1 MISDRKLEH
10 LLICENYDVEFKN
23 KTTGFEDIELIH
35 NVLPEI
41 DKNEI
46 DLSTS
51 VFGKKLNSPLFMTAI
66 TGGHPAA
73 KNINKQLAIAAEN
86 NRIALGVG
94 SQRAACEH
102 PELADT
108 YTVVRENAPDC
119 LLVGNIG
126 APQLNLAEKAVEI
139 LDADIL
145 AIHLN
150 PLQESIQPEGDLD
163 ARGYLDLINQIT
175 ESVDIP
181 VVAKETGCG
190 ISGESAKA
198 LVDAGVDFIDIEGA
212 GGTSWAAVETY
223 RAEDRYL
230 GEVFWD
236 WGIPTAI
243 STVEVT
249 NAVNVPVISS
259 GGIRTGLEAAKAI
272 ALGADAVG
280 MALPFL
286 KNSASQDQ
294 LNKFIERFNDSL
306 RIAMFLVGANNIEE
320 LKQSKLVIR
329 GKTREWLS
337 ERGIN
342 KHKKLF
348 KEIKHERRSY
358 RYWGI
363 SGSRKKHD
371 CCQDW

>member
-1 MISDRKLEH
+1 MISNRKLEH
-10 LLICENYDVEFKN
+10 LLICKNYDVEFKD
-23 KTTGFEDIELIH
+23 KTTGFEDIELVH
-35 NVLPEI
+35 NALPEV

-51 VFGKKLNSPLFMTAI
+51 VFGKKLDSPLFITAI
-66 TGGHPAA
+66 TGGHPAS
-73 KNINKQLAIAAEN
+73 KDINKQLAIAAEQN
-86 NRIALGVG
+86 NIALGVG

-108 YTVVRENAPDC
+108 YSVVRQNAPDC

-126 APQLNLAEKAVEI
+126 APQLNLSNKAVEI

-163 ARGYLDLINQIT
+163 ARGYLDLISKIT
-175 ESVDIP
+175 DLVDIP
-181 VVAKETGCG
+181 VMAKETGCG
-190 ISGESAKA
+190 ISAETAKQLA
-198 LVDAGVDFIDIEGA
+198 DAGVSFIDVEGA

-223 RAEDRYL
+223 RSDDKYY
-230 GEVFWD
+230 GELFWD

-243 STVEVT
+243 STAEV
-249 NAVNVPVISS
+249 VNTVDVPVISS

-272 ALGADAVG
+272 ALGADSVG

-286 KNSASQDQ
+286 KKSISQED
-294 LNKFIERFNDSL
+294 LNQFIKKFNDSL

-320 LKQSKLVIR
+320 LKQSKLVIS
-329 GKTREWLS
+329 GKTKQWL
-337 ERGIN
+337 EDRGIN
-342 KHKKLF
+342 TRNYS
-348 KEIKHERRSY
+348 RR
-358 RYWGI
+358 
-363 SGSRKKHD
+363 
-371 CCQDW
+371 

>member
-41 DKNEI
+41 DKNDI

-51 VFGKKLNSPLFMTAI
+51 VFGKKLDSPLFITAI

-73 KNINKQLAIAAEN
+73 KEVNRQLAIAAESN
-86 NRIALGVG
+86 GIALGVG

-102 PELADT
+102 PELEDT

-175 ESVDIP
+175 QSVDIP

-190 ISGESAKA
+190 ISAESAKT
-198 LVDAGVDFIDIEGA
+198 LVNAGVDYIDIEGA

-223 RAEDRYL
+223 RADDRYL
-230 GEVFWD
+230 GEIFWD
-236 WGIPTAI
+236 WGIPTAV
-243 STVEVT
+243 STVEVV
-249 NAVNVPVISS
+249 NAVDVPVISS

-286 KNSASQDQ
+286 KNSASQEQ

-306 RIAMFLVGANNIEE
+306 RIAMFLVGANNIDE
-320 LKQSKLVIR
+320 LKQSSLVIR
-329 GKTREWLS
+329 GKTREWLT

-342 KHKKLF
+342 TK
-348 KEIKHERRSY
+348 IYSRR
-358 RYWGI
+358 
-363 SGSRKKHD
+363 
-371 CCQDW
+371 

>member
-41 DKNEI
+41 DKNDI
-46 DLSTS
+46 DLSTE
-51 VFGKKLNSPLFMTAI
+51 VFGKKLDSPLFITAI

-73 KNINKQLAIAAEN
+73 KKVNKQLAVAAESN
-86 NRIALGVG
+86 GIALGVG

-163 ARGYLDLINQIT
+163 ARGYIDLIHQIT

-181 VVAKETGCG
+181 ILAKETGCG
-190 ISGESAKA
+190 ISAESAKL

-230 GEVFWD
+230 GEIFWD
-236 WGIPTAI
+236 WGIPTAV

-286 KNSASQDQ
+286 KNCASQEA
-294 LNKFIERFNDSL
+294 LNIFINRFNDSL

-320 LKQSKLVIR
+320 LKQSNLVIR
-329 GKTREWLS
+329 GKTREWLN

-342 KHKKLF
+342 TKVYS
-348 KEIKHERRSY
+348 RR
-358 RYWGI
+358 
-363 SGSRKKHD
+363 
-371 CCQDW
+371 

>member
-10 LLICENYDVEFKN
+10 LLICKNYDVEFKD

-35 NVLPEI
+35 NALPEI
-41 DKNEI
+41 DKNDI

-51 VFGKKLNSPLFMTAI
+51 VFGKKLDSPLFITAI
-66 TGGHPAA
+66 TGGHPAS
-73 KNINKQLAIAAEN
+73 KGINKQLAIVAEEN
-86 NRIALGVG
+86 NIALGVG

-108 YTVVRENAPDC
+108 YSVVRDNAPDC

-126 APQLNLAEKAVEI
+126 APQLNLANKAVEI

-163 ARGYLDLINQIT
+163 ARGYLDLISKIT
-175 ESVDIP
+175 DAVDIP
-181 VVAKETGCG
+181 VMAKETGCG
-190 ISGESAKA
+190 ISGETAKQLA
-198 LVDAGVDFIDIEGA
+198 DAGVSFIDIEGA

-223 RAEDRYL
+223 RAEDRYY
-230 GEVFWD
+230 GELFWD

-243 STVEVT
+243 STAEV
-249 NAVNVPVISS
+249 VNNVDIPVVSS
-259 GGIRTGLEAAKAI
+259 GGIRSALEAAKAI
-272 ALGADAVG
+272 ALGADSVG

-286 KNSASQDQ
+286 KKSISHEELTQFI
-294 LNKFIERFNDSL
+294 NKFNDSL

-320 LKQSKLVIR
+320 LKQSKLVVR
-329 GKTREWLS
+329 GKTREWLN

-342 KHKKLF
+342 TKNYS
-348 KEIKHERRSY
+348 RR
-358 RYWGI
+358 
-363 SGSRKKHD
+363 
-371 CCQDW
+371 

>member
-23 KTTGFEDIELIH
+23 KTTGFEDVELIH

-51 VFGKKLNSPLFMTAI
+51 VFGKKLDSPLFITAI

-73 KNINKQLAIAAEN
+73 KSINKQLAVAAEN
-86 NRIALGVG
+86 NNIGLGVG

-102 PELADT
+102 PELEDT
-108 YTVVRENAPDC
+108 YAVVRENAPDC

-163 ARGYLDLINQIT
+163 ARGYIDLINQIT
-175 ESVDIP
+175 QTVDIP
-181 VVAKETGCG
+181 VLAKETGCG
-190 ISGESAKA
+190 ISAESAKK
-198 LVDAGVDFIDIEGA
+198 LVDAGVNYIDIEGA

-223 RAEDRYL
+223 RSDDKYL
-230 GEVFWD
+230 GEIFWD

-286 KNSASQDQ
+286 KNSASQEQ
-294 LNKFIERFNDSL
+294 LNKFITRFNDSL
-306 RIAMFLVGANNIEE
+306 RIAMFLVGASNIEE
-320 LKQSKLVIR
+320 LKQSPLVIR
-329 GKTREWLS
+329 GKTREWLN

-342 KHKKLF
+342 TK
-348 KEIKHERRSY
+348 IYSRR
-358 RYWGI
+358 
-363 SGSRKKHD
+363 
-371 CCQDW
+371 

>member
-1 MISDRKLEH
+1 M
-10 LLICENYDVEFKN
+10 
-23 KTTGFEDIELIH
+23 
-35 NVLPEI
+35 
-41 DKNEI
+41 
-46 DLSTS
+46 STS
-51 VFGKKLNSPLFMTAI
+51 VFGKKLDSPLFITAI

-73 KNINKQLAIAAEN
+73 KEVNRQLAIAAEN
-86 NRIALGVG
+86 NGIALGVG

-102 PELADT
+102 PELEDT
-108 YTVVRENAPDC
+108 YSVVRENAPDC

-126 APQLNLAEKAVEI
+126 APQLNLAQKAVEI

-163 ARGYLDLINQIT
+163 ARGYTDLIEKIT
-175 ESVDIP
+175 DTVDIP
-181 VVAKETGCG
+181 VLAKETGCG
-190 ISGESAKA
+190 ISAESAKT
-198 LVDAGVDFIDIEGA
+198 LVEEGVDFIDIEGA

-223 RAEDRYL
+223 RADDRYL
-230 GEVFWD
+230 GEIFWD

-249 NAVNVPVISS
+249 NAVDVPVISS

-286 KNSASQDQ
+286 KNSASQEA
-294 LNKFIERFNDSL
+294 LNTFINRFNDSL

-320 LKQSKLVIR
+320 LKQSNLVIR
-329 GKTREWLS
+329 GKTREWLN

-342 KHKKLF
+342 TK
-348 KEIKHERRSY
+348 IYSRR
-358 RYWGI
+358 
-363 SGSRKKHD
+363 
-371 CCQDW
+371 

>member
-10 LLICENYDVEFKN
+10 LLICENYDVEFKD

-51 VFGKKLNSPLFMTAI
+51 VFGKKLDSPLFITAI

-73 KNINKQLAIAAEN
+73 KEVNRQLAIAAEN
-86 NRIALGVG
+86 NGIALGVG
-94 SQRAACEH
+94 SQ
-102 PELADT
+102 ELADT
-108 YTVVRENAPDC
+108 YSVVRENAPDC

-126 APQLNLAEKAVEI
+126 APQLNLAQKAVEI

-163 ARGYLDLINQIT
+163 ARGYTDLIEKIT
-175 ESVDIP
+175 DTVDIP
-181 VVAKETGCG
+181 VLAKETGCG
-190 ISGESAKA
+190 ISAESAKT
-198 LVDAGVDFIDIEGA
+198 LVEAGVDFIDIEGA

-223 RAEDRYL
+223 RADDRYL
-230 GEVFWD
+230 GEIFWD

-286 KNSASQDQ
+286 KNSASQEA
-294 LNKFIERFNDSL
+294 LNTFINRFNDSL

-320 LKQSKLVIR
+320 LKQSNLVIR
-329 GKTREWLS
+329 GKTREWLN

-342 KHKKLF
+342 TK
-348 KEIKHERRSY
+348 IYSRR
-358 RYWGI
+358 
-363 SGSRKKHD
+363 
-371 CCQDW
+371 

>member
-10 LLICENYDVEFKN
+10 LLICENYDVEFKD

-41 DKNEI
+41 DKNDI

-51 VFGKKLNSPLFMTAI
+51 VFGKKLDSPLFISAI

-73 KNINKQLAIAAEN
+73 KEINKQLAIAAEN
-86 NRIALGVG
+86 NNIALGVG

-102 PELADT
+102 PELEDT
-108 YTVVRENAPDC
+108 YTVVRENAPNC
-119 LLVGNIG
+119 LLIGNIG
-126 APQLNLAEKAVEI
+126 APQLNLANKAVEI

-163 ARGYLDLINQIT
+163 ARGYLDLIGKIT
-175 ESVDIP
+175 KSVDIP
-181 VVAKETGCG
+181 IMAKETGCG
-190 ISGESAKA
+190 ISAESAKL
-198 LVDAGVDFIDIEGA
+198 LVDAGVDYIDVQGA

-223 RAEDRYL
+223 RADDRYL
-230 GEVFWD
+230 GETFWD

-243 STVEVT
+243 STVEVV
-249 NAVNVPVISS
+249 NAVDVPVISS
-259 GGIRTGLEAAKAI
+259 GGIRSGLEAAKAI

-286 KNSASQDQ
+286 KNSTSQDQ
-294 LNKFIERFNDSL
+294 LNTFIERFNNSL
-306 RIAMFLVGANNIEE
+306 RIAMFLVGASNIEE
-320 LKQSKLVIR
+320 LKQSNLVIR
-329 GKTREWLS
+329 GETREWLN

-342 KHKKLF
+342 TKKYS
-348 KEIKHERRSY
+348 RR
-358 RYWGI
+358 
-363 SGSRKKHD
+363 
-371 CCQDW
+371 

>member
-10 LLICENYDVEFKN
+10 LLICENYDVEFKD
-23 KTTGFEDIELIH
+23 KTNGFEDIELIH

-41 DKNEI
+41 DKQEI
-46 DLSTS
+46 DLSTD
-51 VFGKKLNSPLFMTAI
+51 VFGKKLDSPLFITAI

-73 KNINKQLAIAAEN
+73 KEINRQLAIAAEN
-86 NRIALGVG
+86 NGIAMGVG

-102 PELADT
+102 PELEDT

-163 ARGYLDLINQIT
+163 ARGYIDLISQIT
-175 ESVDIP
+175 DSVSIP
-181 VVAKETGCG
+181 VLAKETGCG
-190 ISGESAKA
+190 ISAESAKL
-198 LVDAGVDFIDIEGA
+198 LVDAGVNYIDVEGA

-230 GEVFWD
+230 GETFWD

-243 STVEVT
+243 STAEVVS
-249 NAVNVPVISS
+249 AVDVPVISS
-259 GGIRTGLEAAKAI
+259 GGIRSGLEAAKAI

-286 KNSASQDQ
+286 KNSSSQEH
-294 LNKFIERFNDSL
+294 LNKFIQRFNDSL
-306 RIAMFLVGANNIEE
+306 RIAMFLVGANDIEE
-320 LKQSKLVIR
+320 LKQSRLVIR
-329 GKTREWLS
+329 GKTREWLN

-342 KHKKLF
+342 TKNYS
-348 KEIKHERRSY
+348 RR
-358 RYWGI
+358 
-363 SGSRKKHD
+363 
-371 CCQDW
+371 

>member
-10 LLICENYDVEFKN
+10 LLICENYDVEFKD

-46 DLSTS
+46 DLSTE
-51 VFGKKLNSPLFMTAI
+51 VFGKKLDSPLFITAI

-73 KNINKQLAIAAEN
+73 REVNRQLAIAAEN
-86 NRIALGVG
+86 HRIALGVG

-126 APQLNLAEKAVEI
+126 APQLNLAEKAIEI

-163 ARGYLDLINQIT
+163 ARGYTDLIAQIT
-175 ESVDIP
+175 DSVNIP
-181 VVAKETGCG
+181 VLAKETGCG
-190 ISGESAKA
+190 ISAESAKS

-230 GEVFWD
+230 GEIFWD

-243 STVEVT
+243 STAEVT

-286 KNSASQDQ
+286 KNSASQEA
-294 LNKFIERFNDSL
+294 LNTFINRFNDSL
-306 RIAMFLVGANNIEE
+306 RLAMFLVGANNLEE
-320 LKQSKLVIR
+320 LKHSNLVIR
-329 GKTREWLS
+329 GKTREWLN

-342 KHKKLF
+342 TKVYS
-348 KEIKHERRSY
+348 RR
-358 RYWGI
+358 
-363 SGSRKKHD
+363 
-371 CCQDW
+371 

>member
-10 LLICENYDVEFKN
+10 LLICKNYDVEFKD

-35 NVLPEI
+35 NALPEI
-41 DKNEI
+41 DKNDI

-51 VFGKKLNSPLFMTAI
+51 VFGKKLDSPLFITAI
-66 TGGHPAA
+66 TGGHPAS
-73 KNINKQLAIAAEN
+73 KEINKQLAIVAEEN
-86 NRIALGVG
+86 NIALGVG

-108 YTVVRENAPDC
+108 YSVVRDNAPDC

-126 APQLNLAEKAVEI
+126 APQLNLANKAVEI

-163 ARGYLDLINQIT
+163 ARGYLDLISKIT
-175 ESVDIP
+175 DAVDIP
-181 VVAKETGCG
+181 VMAKETGCG
-190 ISGESAKA
+190 ISGETAKQLA
-198 LVDAGVDFIDIEGA
+198 DAGVSFIDIEGA

-223 RAEDRYL
+223 RAEDRYY
-230 GEVFWD
+230 GELFWD

-243 STVEVT
+243 STAEV
-249 NAVNVPVISS
+249 VNNVDIPVISS
-259 GGIRTGLEAAKAI
+259 GGIRSALEAAKAI
-272 ALGADAVG
+272 ALGADSVG

-286 KNSASQDQ
+286 KKSISHEELTQ
-294 LNKFIERFNDSL
+294 FIHKFNDSL

-320 LKQSKLVIR
+320 LKQSKLVVR
-329 GKTREWLS
+329 GKTREWLN

-342 KHKKLF
+342 TKNYS
-348 KEIKHERRSY
+348 RR
-358 RYWGI
+358 
-363 SGSRKKHD
+363 
-371 CCQDW
+371 

>member
-1 MISDRKLEH
+1 M
-10 LLICENYDVEFKN
+10 EFKN

-35 NVLPEI
+35 NVLPEV

-51 VFGKKLNSPLFMTAI
+51 AFGKKLDSPLFITAI

-73 KNINKQLAIAAEN
+73 KSINKQLAIAAEKN
-86 NRIALGVG
+86 NIALGVG

-108 YTVVRENAPDC
+108 YAVVRQNAPDC

-163 ARGYLDLINQIT
+163 ARGYANLISQIT

-181 VVAKETGCG
+181 VLAKETGCG
-190 ISGESAKA
+190 ISSESARQ
-198 LVDAGVDFIDIEGA
+198 LVEAGVDFIDVEGA

-223 RAEDRYL
+223 RSEDKYF
-230 GEVFWD
+230 GELFWD

-249 NAVNVPVISS
+249 NAVDVPVISS
-259 GGIRTGLEAAKAI
+259 GGIRNGLEAAKAI

-286 KNSASQDQ
+286 KNCSSQKQ
-294 LNKFIERFNDSL
+294 LNEFINKFNDSL
-306 RIAMFLVGANNIEE
+306 RLAMFLVGANSIEE
-320 LKQSKLVIR
+320 LKQTNLVIR
-329 GKTREWLS
+329 GKTREWLN

-342 KHKKLF
+342 TKNYS
-348 KEIKHERRSY
+348 RR
-358 RYWGI
+358 
-363 SGSRKKHD
+363 
-371 CCQDW
+371 

>member
-1 MISDRKLEH
+1 MISNRKLEH
-10 LLICENYDVEFKN
+10 LLICKNYDVEFKD

-35 NVLPEI
+35 NALPEV

-51 VFGKKLNSPLFMTAI
+51 VFGKELDSPLFITAI
-66 TGGHPAA
+66 TGGHPSA
-73 KNINKQLAIAAEN
+73 KEINKQLAIAAEAN
-86 NRIALGVG
+86 NIALGVG

-102 PELADT
+102 PELEDT
-108 YTVVRENAPDC
+108 YTVVRDNAPNC

-126 APQLNLAEKAVEI
+126 APQLNLANKAVEI

-150 PLQESIQPEGDLD
+150 PLQESIQPEGDLN
-163 ARGYLDLINQIT
+163 AVGYLESISEIT
-175 ESVDIP
+175 DIVDIP
-181 VVAKETGCG
+181 VMAKETGCG
-190 ISGESAKA
+190 ISCETASQ
-198 LVDAGVDFIDIEGA
+198 LVDAGVKFIDVEGA

-223 RAEDRYL
+223 RADDRYF
-230 GEVFWD
+230 GEMFWD

-243 STVEVT
+243 STAEVV
-249 NAVNVPVISS
+249 NAVDVPVISS
-259 GGIRTGLEAAKAI
+259 GGIRSGLEAAKAI
-272 ALGADAVG
+272 ALGADSVG

-286 KNSASQDQ
+286 KKSVSQEE
-294 LNKFIERFNDSL
+294 LNNFINKFNDSL

-329 GKTREWLS
+329 GKTREWLN

-342 KHKKLF
+342 TKNYS
-348 KEIKHERRSY
+348 RR
-358 RYWGI
+358 
-363 SGSRKKHD
+363 
-371 CCQDW
+371 

>member
-51 VFGKKLNSPLFMTAI
+51 VFGKKLDSPLFITAI

-73 KNINKQLAIAAEN
+73 KEVNRQLAIAAEN
-86 NRIALGVG
+86 NGIALGVG

-108 YTVVRENAPDC
+108 YSVVRENAPDC

-126 APQLNLAEKAVEI
+126 APQLNLAQKAVEI

-163 ARGYLDLINQIT
+163 ARGYTDLIEKIT
-175 ESVDIP
+175 DTVDIP
-181 VVAKETGCG
+181 VLAKETGCG
-190 ISGESAKA
+190 ISAESAKT
-198 LVDAGVDFIDIEGA
+198 LVEAGVDFIDIEGA

-223 RAEDRYL
+223 RADDRYL
-230 GEVFWD
+230 GEIFWD

-249 NAVNVPVISS
+249 NAVEVPVISS

-286 KNSASQDQ
+286 KNSASQEA
-294 LNKFIERFNDSL
+294 LNTFINRFNDSL

-320 LKQSKLVIR
+320 LKQSNLVIR
-329 GKTREWLS
+329 GKTREWLN

-342 KHKKLF
+342 TK
-348 KEIKHERRSY
+348 IYSRR
-358 RYWGI
+358 
-363 SGSRKKHD
+363 
-371 CCQDW
+371 

>member
-41 DKNEI
+41 NKQEI

-51 VFGKKLNSPLFMTAI
+51 AFGKKLDSPLFITAI
-66 TGGHPAA
+66 TGGHPAS
-73 KNINKQLAIAAEN
+73 KEINKQLAIAAEN
-86 NRIALGVG
+86 HNIALGVG

-102 PELADT
+102 PELEDT
-108 YTVVRENAPDC
+108 YTVIRENAPDC

-163 ARGYLDLINQIT
+163 ARGYTDLISQISDT
-175 ESVDIP
+175 IDIP
-181 VVAKETGCG
+181 VLAKETGCG
-190 ISGESAKA
+190 ISAESSKL
-198 LVDAGVDFIDIEGA
+198 LVDTGVDFIDIEGA

-230 GEVFWD
+230 GEIFWD

-249 NAVNVPVISS
+249 NAVDVPVISS
-259 GGIRTGLEAAKAI
+259 GGIRTGLQAAKAI

-286 KNSASQDQ
+286 KNCNSQKA

-306 RIAMFLVGANNIEE
+306 RIAMFLVGANNIDE
-320 LKQSKLVIR
+320 LKQTKLVIR
-329 GKTREWLS
+329 GKTKEWLN

-342 KHKKLF
+342 TKSYS
-348 KEIKHERRSY
+348 RR
-358 RYWGI
+358 
-363 SGSRKKHD
+363 
-371 CCQDW
+371 

>member
-1 MISDRKLEH
+1 MISNRKLEH
-10 LLICENYDVEFKN
+10 LLICKNYDVEFKD
-23 KTTGFEDIELIH
+23 KTTGFEDIELVH
-35 NVLPEI
+35 NALPEV

-51 VFGKKLNSPLFMTAI
+51 VFGKKLDSPLFITAI
-66 TGGHPAA
+66 TGGHPAS
-73 KNINKQLAIAAEN
+73 KDINKQLAIAAEQN
-86 NRIALGVG
+86 NIALGVG

-108 YTVVRENAPDC
+108 YSVVRENAPDC

-126 APQLNLAEKAVEI
+126 APQLNLSNKAVEI

-163 ARGYLDLINQIT
+163 ARGYLDLISKIT
-175 ESVDIP
+175 DLVDIP
-181 VVAKETGCG
+181 VMAKETGCG
-190 ISGESAKA
+190 ISAETAKQLA
-198 LVDAGVDFIDIEGA
+198 DAGVSFIDVEGA

-223 RAEDRYL
+223 RSDDKYY
-230 GEVFWD
+230 GELFWD

-243 STVEVT
+243 STAEV
-249 NAVNVPVISS
+249 VNTVDVPVISS

-272 ALGADAVG
+272 ALGADSVG

-286 KNSASQDQ
+286 KKSISQED
-294 LNKFIERFNDSL
+294 LNQFIKKFNDSL

-320 LKQSKLVIR
+320 LKQSKLVIS
-329 GKTREWLS
+329 GKTKE
-337 ERGIN
+337 
-342 KHKKLF
+342 LF
-348 KEIKHERRSY
+348 KEI
-358 RYWGI
+358 GNI
-363 SGSRKKHD
+363 
-371 CCQDW
+371 

>member
-51 VFGKKLNSPLFMTAI
+51 TFGKKLNSPLFITAI

-86 NRIALGVG
+86 NGIALGVG

-102 PELADT
+102 SELEDT

-150 PLQESIQPEGDLD
+150 PLQESIQPEGDLY

-175 ESVDIP
+175 QSVDIP

-190 ISGESAKA
+190 ISAESAKT
-198 LVDAGVDFIDIEGA
+198 LVNAGVDYIDIEGA

-223 RAEDRYL
+223 RADDRYL
-230 GEVFWD
+230 GEIFWD

-243 STVEVT
+243 STAEVT
-249 NAVNVPVISS
+249 NAVDVPVISS
-259 GGIRTGLEAAKAI
+259 GGIRSGLEAAKAI

-286 KNSASQDQ
+286 KNSSSQDQ

-306 RIAMFLVGANNIEE
+306 RIAMFLVGANNIDE

-329 GKTREWLS
+329 GKTREWLT

-342 KHKKLF
+342 TKNYS
-348 KEIKHERRSY
+348 RR
-358 RYWGI
+358 
-363 SGSRKKHD
+363 
-371 CCQDW
+371 

>member
-10 LLICENYDVEFKN
+10 LLICENYDVEFKD
-23 KTTGFEDIELIH
+23 KTNGFEDIELIH

-41 DKNEI
+41 NKHDI
-46 DLSTS
+46 DLSTE
-51 VFGKKLNSPLFMTAI
+51 VFGKKLDSPLFITAI

-73 KNINKQLAIAAEN
+73 KEINKQLAITAEN
-86 NRIALGVG
+86 NGIALGVG

-102 PELADT
+102 PELEDT
-108 YTVVRENAPDC
+108 YTVVRENAPNC

-163 ARGYLDLINQIT
+163 ARGYIDLINKIT
-175 ESVDIP
+175 DSVNIP
-181 VVAKETGCG
+181 VLAKETGCG
-190 ISGESAKA
+190 ISAESAKA
-198 LVDAGVDFIDIEGA
+198 LVDAGIDYIDIEGA

-223 RAEDRYL
+223 RAEDKYL
-230 GEVFWD
+230 GELFWD

-243 STVEVT
+243 STAEVV
-249 NAVNVPVISS
+249 NAVDVPVISS
-259 GGIRTGLEAAKAI
+259 GGIRNGLEAAKAI

-286 KNSASQDQ
+286 KNSSSQEN
-294 LNKFIERFNDSL
+294 LNKFIQRFNDSL
-306 RIAMFLVGANNIEE
+306 RLAMFLVGANNIEE

-329 GKTREWLS
+329 GKTREWLT

-342 KHKKLF
+342 TKNYS
-348 KEIKHERRSY
+348 RR
-358 RYWGI
+358 
-363 SGSRKKHD
+363 
-371 CCQDW
+371 

>member
-1 MISDRKLEH
+1 MISNRKLEH
-10 LLICENYDVEFKN
+10 LLICKNYDVEFKD
-23 KTTGFEDIELIH
+23 KTTGFEDIELVH
-35 NVLPEI
+35 NALPEV

-51 VFGKKLNSPLFMTAI
+51 VFGKKLDSPLFITAI
-66 TGGHPAA
+66 TGGHPAS
-73 KNINKQLAIAAEN
+73 KDINKQLAIVAEQN
-86 NRIALGVG
+86 NIALGVG

-108 YTVVRENAPDC
+108 YSVVRENAPDC

-126 APQLNLAEKAVEI
+126 APQLNLSNKAVEI

-163 ARGYLDLINQIT
+163 ARGYLDLISKIT
-175 ESVDIP
+175 DLVDIP
-181 VVAKETGCG
+181 VMAKETGCG
-190 ISGESAKA
+190 ISAETAKQLA
-198 LVDAGVDFIDIEGA
+198 DAGVSFIDVEGA

-223 RAEDRYL
+223 RSDDKYY
-230 GEVFWD
+230 GELFWD

-243 STVEVT
+243 STAEV
-249 NAVNVPVISS
+249 VNTVDVPVISS

-272 ALGADAVG
+272 ALGADSVG

-286 KNSASQDQ
+286 KKSISQED
-294 LNKFIERFNDSL
+294 LNQFIKKFNDSL

-329 GKTREWLS
+329 GKTKQWL
-337 ERGIN
+337 EDRGIN
-342 KHKKLF
+342 TRNYS
-348 KEIKHERRSY
+348 RR
-358 RYWGI
+358 
-363 SGSRKKHD
+363 
-371 CCQDW
+371 

>member
-10 LLICENYDVEFKN
+10 LLICENYDVEFKS
-23 KTTGFEDIELIH
+23 KTNGFEDIELIH
-35 NVLPEI
+35 NVLPEV

-46 DLSTS
+46 DLSTTA
-51 VFGKKLNSPLFMTAI
+51 FGKKLDSPLFITAI

-73 KNINKQLAIAAEN
+73 KSINKQLAIAAEN
-86 NRIALGVG
+86 NNVALGVG

-108 YTVVRENAPDC
+108 YTVVRQNAPDC

-163 ARGYLDLINQIT
+163 ARGYLDSIGQIT

-181 VVAKETGCG
+181 VMAKETGCG
-190 ISGESAKA
+190 ISAESAKQ
-198 LVDAGVDFIDIEGA
+198 LIEAGIDFIDIEGA

-223 RAEDRYL
+223 RAEDKYF
-230 GEVFWD
+230 GELFWD
-236 WGIPTAI
+236 WGIPTAV

-249 NAVNVPVISS
+249 DAVNVPVISS
-259 GGIRTGLEAAKAI
+259 GGIRNGLEAAKAI

-286 KNSASQDQ
+286 KNSASQDD

-320 LKQSKLVIR
+320 LKQSNLVIR
-329 GKTREWLS
+329 GRTREWLN

-342 KHKKLF
+342 TKNYS
-348 KEIKHERRSY
+348 RR
-358 RYWGI
+358 
-363 SGSRKKHD
+363 
-371 CCQDW
+371 

>member
-41 DKNEI
+41 DKNDI

-51 VFGKKLNSPLFMTAI
+51 VFGKKLDSPLFITAI

-73 KNINKQLAIAAEN
+73 TEINKQLAIAAEN
-86 NRIALGVG
+86 NGIALGVG

-102 PELADT
+102 PELEDT

-163 ARGYLDLINQIT
+163 ARGYTDLIAQIT
-175 ESVDIP
+175 DSVKIP
-181 VVAKETGCG
+181 VLAKETGCG
-190 ISGESAKA
+190 ISAESAKI

-230 GEVFWD
+230 GETFWD

-243 STVEVT
+243 STAEVV
-249 NAVNVPVISS
+249 NNVNVPVISS

-286 KNSASQDQ
+286 KNCSSQEA
-294 LNKFIERFNDSL
+294 LNTFVKRFNDSL

-320 LKQSKLVIR
+320 LKQSRLVIR
-329 GKTREWLS
+329 GKTREWLN

-342 KHKKLF
+342 TQ
-348 KEIKHERRSY
+348 IYSRR
-358 RYWGI
+358 
-363 SGSRKKHD
+363 
-371 CCQDW
+371 

>member
-1 MISDRKLEH
+1 MISNRKLEH
-10 LLICENYDVEFKN
+10 LLICKNYDVEFKD

-35 NVLPEI
+35 NALPEV

-51 VFGKKLNSPLFMTAI
+51 VFGKKLDSPLFITAI
-66 TGGHPAA
+66 TGGHPSA
-73 KNINKQLAIAAEN
+73 KEINKQLAIAADTN
-86 NRIALGVG
+86 NIALGVG

-102 PELADT
+102 PELEDT
-108 YTVVRENAPDC
+108 YTVVRDNAPDC

-126 APQLNLAEKAVEI
+126 APQLNLANKAVEI

-145 AIHLN
+145 AVHLN

-163 ARGYLDLINQIT
+163 ARGYLESINEIT
-175 ESVDIP
+175 DMVDIP
-181 VVAKETGCG
+181 VMAKETGCG
-190 ISGESAKA
+190 ISAETAQQ
-198 LVDAGVDFIDIEGA
+198 LVDAGVKFIDVEGA

-223 RAEDRYL
+223 RADDRYF
-230 GEVFWD
+230 GEMFWD

-243 STVEVT
+243 STAEV
-249 NAVNVPVISS
+249 VNTVDVPVISS
-259 GGIRTGLEAAKAI
+259 GGIRSGLEAAKAI
-272 ALGADAVG
+272 ALGADSVG

-286 KNSASQDQ
+286 KKSVSQEE
-294 LNKFIERFNDSL
+294 LNNFINKFNDSL

-329 GKTREWLS
+329 GKTREWLN

-342 KHKKLF
+342 TKNYS
-348 KEIKHERRSY
+348 RR
-358 RYWGI
+358 
-363 SGSRKKHD
+363 
-371 CCQDW
+371 

>member
-10 LLICENYDVEFKN
+10 LLICENYDVEFKD

-41 DKNEI
+41 DKQKI
-46 DLSTS
+46 DLSTEA
-51 VFGKKLNSPLFMTAI
+51 FGKKLDSPLFITAI

-73 KNINKQLAIAAEN
+73 KEINKQLAIAAEN
-86 NRIALGVG
+86 NNIGLGVG

-102 PELADT
+102 PELQDT
-108 YTVVRENAPDC
+108 YAVVRENAPNC

-150 PLQESIQPEGDLD
+150 SLQESIQPEGDLD
-163 ARGYLDLINQIT
+163 ARGYTDLIGKIT
-175 ESVDIP
+175 DTVDIP
-181 VVAKETGCG
+181 VLAKETGCG
-190 ISGESAKA
+190 ISAESAKT

-230 GEVFWD
+230 GEIFWD
-236 WGIPTAI
+236 WGIPTAV
-243 STVEVT
+243 STAEVT

-259 GGIRTGLEAAKAI
+259 GGIRNGLQAAKAI

-286 KNSASQDQ
+286 KNSTSQDQ
-294 LNKFIERFNDSL
+294 LNKFIQRFNDSL
-306 RIAMFLVGANNIEE
+306 RIAMFLVGAKNIDE
-320 LKQSKLVIR
+320 LKQSRLVIR
-329 GKTREWLS
+329 GKTREWLT

-342 KHKKLF
+342 TKNYS
-348 KEIKHERRSY
+348 RR
-358 RYWGI
+358 
-363 SGSRKKHD
+363 
-371 CCQDW
+371 

>member
-23 KTTGFEDIELIH
+23 KTTGFEDVELIH

-51 VFGKKLNSPLFMTAI
+51 VFGKKLDSPLFITAI

-73 KNINKQLAIAAEN
+73 KSINKQLAVAAEN
-86 NRIALGVG
+86 NNIGLGVG

-102 PELADT
+102 PELEDT
-108 YTVVRENAPDC
+108 YAVVRENAPDC

-163 ARGYLDLINQIT
+163 ARGYIDLINQIT
-175 ESVDIP
+175 QTVDIP
-181 VVAKETGCG
+181 VLAKETGCG
-190 ISGESAKA
+190 ISAESAKK
-198 LVDAGVDFIDIEGA
+198 LVDVGVNYIDIEGA

-223 RAEDRYL
+223 RSDDKYL
-230 GEVFWD
+230 GEIFWD

-286 KNSASQDQ
+286 KNSASQEQ
-294 LNKFIERFNDSL
+294 LNKFITRFNDSL
-306 RIAMFLVGANNIEE
+306 RIAMFLVGASNIEE
-320 LKQSKLVIR
+320 LKQSPLVIR
-329 GKTREWLS
+329 GKTREWLN

-342 KHKKLF
+342 TK
-348 KEIKHERRSY
+348 IYSRR
-358 RYWGI
+358 
-363 SGSRKKHD
+363 
-371 CCQDW
+371 

>member
-1 MISDRKLEH
+1 MISNRKLEH
-10 LLICENYDVEFKN
+10 LLICKNYDVEFKD
-23 KTTGFEDIELIH
+23 KTTGFEDIELVH
-35 NVLPEI
+35 NALPEV

-51 VFGKKLNSPLFMTAI
+51 VFGKKLDSPLFITAI
-66 TGGHPAA
+66 TGGHPAS
-73 KNINKQLAIAAEN
+73 KDINKQLAIAAEQN
-86 NRIALGVG
+86 NIALGVG

-108 YTVVRENAPDC
+108 YSVVRENAPDC

-126 APQLNLAEKAVEI
+126 APQLNLSNKAVEI

-163 ARGYLDLINQIT
+163 ARGYLDLISKIT
-175 ESVDIP
+175 DLVDIP
-181 VVAKETGCG
+181 VMAKETGCG
-190 ISGESAKA
+190 ISAETAKQLA
-198 LVDAGVDFIDIEGA
+198 DAGVSFIDVEGA

-223 RAEDRYL
+223 RSDDKYY
-230 GEVFWD
+230 GELFWD

-243 STVEVT
+243 STAEVLNT
-249 NAVNVPVISS
+249 VDVPVISS

-272 ALGADAVG
+272 ALGADSVG

-286 KNSASQDQ
+286 KKSISQED
-294 LNKFIERFNDSL
+294 LNQFIKKFNDSL

-320 LKQSKLVIR
+320 LKQSKLVIS
-329 GKTREWLS
+329 GKTKQWL
-337 ERGIN
+337 EDRGIN
-342 KHKKLF
+342 TRNYS
-348 KEIKHERRSY
+348 RR
-358 RYWGI
+358 
-363 SGSRKKHD
+363 
-371 CCQDW
+371 